1 MRDLLRLSVKQLSAR
16 NGDVFK
22 QHCTGT
28 ESKGMDKKPA
38 AGICHN
44 YNSGGYKK
52 PVKPEAEKEKES
64 SAALAAPIASISV
77 VESCAVTKISMA
89 FRYRNYLI
97 LEKAIWSRNQGSEM
111 SRSMC
116 NSMKAVSFMSF

>member
-22 QHCTGT
+22 QHCSVT

-97 LEKAIWSRNQGSEM
+97 LEKAIWIRSQGSEM
-111 SRSMC
+111 SPSMC

>member
-1 MRDLLRLSVKQLSAR
+1 VIRISEKTIVKLNCIQRCGIYSDCLLNNSAR
-16 NGDVFK
+16 DGDVFK
-22 QHCTGT
+22 QHCSGT

-64 SAALAAPIASISV
+64 SAALDAPIAPISV
-77 VESCAVTKISMA
+77 VVIRCDKDFHGFSLPQLS
-89 FRYRNYLI
+89 YP
-97 LEKAIWSRNQGSEM
+97 
-111 SRSMC
+111 
-116 NSMKAVSFMSF
+116 

>member
-1 MRDLLRLSVKQLSAR
+1 MRDLLRLSIKQLSAR

-22 QHCTGT
+22 QHCSGT

-52 PVKPEAEKEKES
+52 PVKPEAEKGKES
-64 SAALAAPIASISV
+64 PAAFAAPIASISV
-77 VESCAVTKISMA
+77 VESLRCDKDFHGFSLPQLSYPRESNLDPKSGV
-89 FRYRNYLI
+89 
-97 LEKAIWSRNQGSEM
+97 
-111 SRSMC
+111 
-116 NSMKAVSFMSF
+116 

>member
-1 MRDLLRLSVKQLSAR
+1 
-16 NGDVFK
+16 
-22 QHCTGT
+22 
-28 ESKGMDKKPA
+28 MDKKPA

-77 VESCAVTKISMA
+77 VESCAVKDFMG

-97 LEKAIWSRNQGSEM
+97 LEKAI
-111 SRSMC
+111 
-116 NSMKAVSFMSF
+116 

>member
-22 QHCTGT
+22 QHCSGT

-64 SAALAAPIASISV
+64 SAALCYANRFNFCCRVMRCDKDFHGFSLPQLSYPR
-77 VESCAVTKISMA
+77 ESNLDPKSGV
-89 FRYRNYLI
+89 
-97 LEKAIWSRNQGSEM
+97 
-111 SRSMC
+111 
-116 NSMKAVSFMSF
+116 

>member
-1 MRDLLRLSVKQLSAR
+1 MRDLLRLSAKQLSAR

-22 QHCTGT
+22 QHCSVT

-64 SAALAAPIASISV
+64 SAAFAAPIASISV
-77 VESCAVTKISMA
+77 VESLRCDKDFHGFSLLQLSYPRESNLDSKSG
-89 FRYRNYLI
+89 F
-97 LEKAIWSRNQGSEM
+97 
-111 SRSMC
+111 
-116 NSMKAVSFMSF
+116 